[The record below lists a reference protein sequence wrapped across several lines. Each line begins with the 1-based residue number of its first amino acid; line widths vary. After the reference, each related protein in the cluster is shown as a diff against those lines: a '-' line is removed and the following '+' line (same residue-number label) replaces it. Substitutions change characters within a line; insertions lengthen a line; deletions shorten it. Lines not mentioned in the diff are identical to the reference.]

1 MILCR
6 THAHIYHIMIYDH
19 IYIRENL
26 SFFPIWGSTH
36 LQPVTF
42 GRWWPCHH
50 VGCERLKPGDSRSI
64 SSVVNGDWSHSKF
77 CKVGVKS
84 IVDDHIYIYITM
96 LDNNR
101 FYPPNNGG
109 HLGWNNKNVS
119 TTEGQQLTCRAV
131 VKGEYGL
138 SGCPIGV
145 NELAREIFN
154 NRFMKIISIWKSASH
169 DETTKRPSHAGG
181 KPMSFDRSFS
191 SRFPSEELVWIAP
204 LWDLSRETSLRK
216 SSRIIGKY
224 SFWLNSTWRFPKIGV
239 PLVIIHF
246 RLGFSITNQPAIG
259 VPPWLWKPYLK
270 LPFSSWISH
279 SFPICSQGFLGDCHV
294 TSPLESGSRHSK
306 RWKLILEVCRRKS
319 TDITRANGR
328 PDGRLTNHLCCT
340 YIYIYIF
347 YIYIC
352 VYLFIHLYL
361 YLYLI

>member
-1 MILCR
+1 MKQQKCFHP
-6 THAHIYHIMIYDH
+6 T
-19 IYIRENL
+19 
-26 SFFPIWGSTH
+26 FPS
-36 LQPVTF
+36 
-42 GRWWPCHH
+42 
-50 VGCERLKPGDSRSI
+50 
-64 SSVVNGDWSHSKF
+64 
-77 CKVGVKS
+77 
-84 IVDDHIYIYITM
+84 
-96 LDNNR
+96 
-101 FYPPNNGG
+101 
-109 HLGWNNKNVS
+109 
-119 TTEGQQLTCRAV
+119 TEGQQLV
-131 VKGEYGL
+131 QG
-138 SGCPIGV
+138 GCEGRIWLKRLKIGV
-145 NELAREIFN
+145 DELAREIFN

-270 LPFSSWISH
+270 LLFSSWISH

-294 TSPLESGSRHSK
+294 TSPLESGSRHLK

-328 PDGRLTNHLCCT
+328 PDGRLTNHLCC
-340 YIYIYIF
+340 IYIY
-347 YIYIC
+347 YIYVF
-352 VYLFIHLYL
+352 VYLFIYICIYIWYSIYPHIYSQSKPVVFCVTKVSVLKHACVQGVRQSERMHPVTLIKTFVESSYPEWIYKRALLVVGFNLVGGLEHLL
-361 YLYLI
+361 FSHILGF